1 VSESRDGMT
10 RTEIET
16 TRAQAHLPGL
26 DIEIV
31 HGRAPAGDAEYLS
44 VNLRAMPSFA
54 AFGRA
59 LEGNNPFTLWT
70 QAMQLAF
77 LPWTA
82 FNPFLPWRNAAQR
95 LSLSDSAAAPGPR
108 LTSDSRD

>member
-1 VSESRDGMT
+1 MP

-16 TRAQAHLPGL
+16 TRAQAQLPGL

-44 VNLRAMPSFA
+44 INLRAMPSFE

-59 LEGNNPFTLWT
+59 LEGNNPFALWT
-70 QAMQLAF
+70 QAMQLAV

-82 FNPFLPWRNAAQR
+82 FNPFLPWLNAAQR
-95 LSLSDSAAAPGPR
+95 PALSGNAAAPGPR